1 MAENLLELQEI
12 EKTSFHND
20 DSSITYSLAK
30 QVLHSKNQIMIVTG
44 MKKFNLPLPPG
55 GGGSPFEIPISVK

>member
-30 QVLHSKNQIMIVTG
+30 RVLHSKNQIMIVTG
-44 MKKFNLPLPPG
+44 MKKSTYHCLLG
-55 GGGSPFEIPISVK
+55 VEGVRLKYRYQ